1 MKMNKKGFT
10 LIELLAVIVILAI
23 IALIATPL
31 ILGVID
37 EAKQGAA
44 RSSAYGYAKAIE
56 THLLIEAMDNTA
68 VNLSDDNFTDATIEI
83 NGTAP
88 TAVDVSVYNGAVVGG
103 TMVVDGYVLTFGENG
118 QITNTSVSGS

>member
-1 MKMNKKGFT
+1 MKMNRKGFT

-37 EAKQGAA
+37 EAKKGAA

-56 THLLIEAMDNTA
+56 HHLLIEAMDNTT
-68 VNLSDDNFTDATIEI
+68 VDLSNDNFTDATIEV
-83 NGTAP
+83 NGTKP
-88 TAVDVSVYNGAVVGG
+88 TIVDVSVYNGAVVGG
-103 TMVVDGYVLTFGENG
+103 FMVVDGYKLTFGSNG
-118 QITNTSVSGS
+118 AITTTEVYSE

>member
-1 MKMNKKGFT
+1 MNKKGFT

-37 EAKQGAA
+37 KAKQGAA

-56 THLLIEAMDNTA
+56 HELVLGALENSAINLNDTNYTNS
-68 VNLSDDNFTDATIEI
+68 NLSV
-83 NGTAP
+83 NGTRP
-88 TAVDVSVYNGAVVGG
+88 SIVNVTVSNGAVVGG
-103 TMVVDGYVLTFGENG
+103 TMVVDGYELTFDETGK
-118 QITNTSVSGS
+118 ITNTEPYTGS

>member
-1 MKMNKKGFT
+1 MNKKGFT

-37 EAKQGAA
+37 KAKQGAA

-56 THLLIEAMDNTA
+56 HELVLGALENSAINLNDTSYTNS
-68 VNLSDDNFTDATIEI
+68 NLSV
-83 NGTAP
+83 NGTRP
-88 TAVDVSVYNGAVVGG
+88 SIVNVTVSNGAVVGG
-103 TMVVDGYVLTFGENG
+103 YMVVDGYVLTFNETG
-118 QITNTSVSGS
+118 QITNTEPYTGS